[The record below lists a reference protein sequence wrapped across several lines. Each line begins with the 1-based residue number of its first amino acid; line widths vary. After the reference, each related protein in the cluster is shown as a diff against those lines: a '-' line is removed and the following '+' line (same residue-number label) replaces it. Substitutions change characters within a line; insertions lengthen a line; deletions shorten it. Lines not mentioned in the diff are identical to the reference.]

1 MPVLVVL
8 MAAAIVLTMTLDW
21 NAWEGPLV
29 REGIEAGPTAEYVEK
44 GGLQWGSTAWV
55 WNMSWPF
62 ARIEIWRDRVY
73 LTARLW
79 KFVDVKFDL
88 EKSDVQAVR
97 KRRGVFSDGVVFEHK
112 KAVYP
117 SILLFWTSNLDTL
130 IEELQRLDYPILDTS
145 E

>member
-97 KRRGVFSDGVVFEHK
+97 KRRGVVQRRRGLRTQEGRLSVD
-112 KAVYP
+112 
-117 SILLFWTSNLDTL
+117 SSLLDVEPGHTHRGAAASGLPD
-130 IEELQRLDYPILDTS
+130 S
-145 E
+145 